1 MERTIRVTGK
11 GKLSVKP
18 DTIRLIMTVEGTQN
32 EYDKAVQ
39 RSAEMTE
46 EIKDLFEQSG
56 FDKNSVRTLYFNVN
70 AEYESYQA
78 RDKSWKRRLTG
89 YKFVHRMKIE
99 FPMDNKLLG
108 KILFALGH
116 SELRPEFDI
125 EYTVSDTEKTKNELL
140 RKAVADSKEKAYTL
154 TQAADV
160 SLGSIITI
168 DYSWDEIKFVTK
180 PVNRMMLEASCGEE
194 AMYSDNSSYDID
206 IAPDDID
213 VTDSVTVVWAI
224 L

>member
-18 DTIRLIMTVEGTQN
+18 DTIRLIMTVEGTQD

-56 FDKNSVRTLYFNVN
+56 FDKKSVRTLYFNVN

-99 FPMDNKLLG
+99 FPVDNKLLG

-125 EYTVSDTEKTKNELL
+125 EYTVADTEKTKNELL

-213 VTDSVTVVWAI
+213 VTDSVTVVWEI

>member
-18 DTIRLIMTVEGTQN
+18 DTIRLIMTVEGTQD
-32 EYDKAVQ
+32 EYNKAVQ
-39 RSAEMTE
+39 RSAEMTDK
-46 EIKDLFEQSG
+46 IKDLFEQSG

-125 EYTVSDTEKTKNELL
+125 EYTVADTEKTKNELL

-168 DYSWDEIKFVTK
+168 DYSWEEIKFVTK